1 MSKMIPLKIKGS
13 SIFESPVYGDER
25 GHFSEWFKASLVSE
39 LLGKEFGI
47 AQANLSKSRKGVVRG
62 IHFSSALLGQSKWI
76 TCASGALLD
85 VVVDI
90 RPNSPTFRLWD
101 AHELRAGDGRSI
113 FISEGLGHAFLALED
128 ETIISYL
135 LSTPYSPI
143 HEHAINP
150 LDPEIGI
157 AWPSIEVTISEK
169 DASAPSLRDFL
180 NLA

>member
-1 MSKMIPLKIKGS
+1 
-13 SIFESPVYGDER
+13 
-25 GHFSEWFKASLVSE
+25 
-39 LLGKEFGI
+39 
-47 AQANLSKSRKGVVRG
+47 
-62 IHFSSALLGQSKWI
+62 
-76 TCASGALLD
+76 
-85 VVVDI
+85 
-90 RPNSPTFRLWD
+90 
-101 AHELRAGDGRSI
+101 LRAGDGRSI

-135 LSTPYSPI
+135 LSTPYSPL

-157 AWPSIEVTISEK
+157 VWPSIELTISEK

>member
-1 MSKMIPLKIKGS
+1 MSKLTPLKIKGS

-25 GHFSEWFKASLVSE
+25 GYFSEWFKASLVNE

-62 IHFSSALLGQSKWI
+62 IHFSSAPRGQSKWI
-76 TCASGALLD
+76 TCAAGALLD

-128 ETIISYL
+128 ETVISYL
-135 LSTPYSPI
+135 LSTPYSPSY
-143 HEHAINP
+143 EHAINP

-157 AWPSIEVTISEK
+157 AWPSIELSLSEK
-169 DASAPSLRDFL
+169 DASAPSLKEFL
-180 NLA
+180 NLS